1 MSSTFY
7 SGQILK
13 KIKFS
18 LHFLE
23 NYQMSDFIKFRPVE
37 AELFH
42 ADGQKNR
49 HDEANSR
56 LQFCECAP
64 KICFSSGMASSVS
77 LRLFRSLLRCE
88 LIKAAI

>member
-1 MSSTFY
+1 VFTSSTLY

-18 LHFLE
+18 RHFLE
-23 NYQMSDFIKFRPVE
+23 KNQMSDFIIFRPVE

-42 ADGQKNR
+42 ADRQKNI

-56 LQFCECAP
+56 LQFCEGAP

-77 LRLFRSLLRCE
+77 LRLFRSLLR
-88 LIKAAI
+88 